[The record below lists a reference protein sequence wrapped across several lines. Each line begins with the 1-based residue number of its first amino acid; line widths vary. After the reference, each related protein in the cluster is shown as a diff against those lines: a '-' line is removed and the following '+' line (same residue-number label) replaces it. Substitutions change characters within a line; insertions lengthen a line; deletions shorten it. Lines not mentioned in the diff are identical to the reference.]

1 MKKFLILT
9 TILALLTCCLTA
21 YAQGTIDK
29 TGAEDIALEAA
40 GVTREN
46 AQLSPTESDTENGER
61 VWEVEFTA
69 DGREFD
75 YQISAS
81 DGGIVEYSWEV
92 IAPAA
97 QDASSAVIGE
107 AAAQEI
113 ALAEAA
119 FAEDVNVTVLQNR
132 QETDDGLRLYKLVFE
147 ADNTRYE
154 YEIDAVSGEILEK
167 DVSADGK

>member
-1 MKKFLILT
+1 MKKILILT
-9 TILALLTCCLTA
+9 TILALLTCLTA
-21 YAQGTIDK
+21 YAQGTVDK

-46 AQLSPTESDTENGER
+46 ALLSPTESDTERGGR

-69 DGREFD
+69 DGKEFD
-75 YQISAS
+75 YQINAS

-92 IAPAA
+92 ISPSA

-113 ALAEAA
+113 ALADAA
-119 FAEDVNVTVLQNR
+119 LAEDVTVNVLQNR

-147 ADNTRYE
+147 ADNARYE